1 MYDLFN
7 IKKSYNCFVLFL
19 LTHRTVEN
27 KNNEISNMKFGTL
40 KKYYVKSSLN
50 RMIEIKKHNHNF
62 YIHIIYF
69 LFSSA
74 FLQPERKNAF
84 NKALKCLINMY
95 NLQ

>member
-1 MYDLFN
+1 
-7 IKKSYNCFVLFL
+7 
-19 LTHRTVEN
+19 
-27 KNNEISNMKFGTL
+27 MKFGTL

-50 RMIEIKKHNHNF
+50 RMIEIKKHSHNF
-62 YIHIIYF
+62 YIHIICIYF

-74 FLQPERKNAF
+74 FLQPERKRKNAF

>member
-1 MYDLFN
+1 
-7 IKKSYNCFVLFL
+7 
-19 LTHRTVEN
+19 
-27 KNNEISNMKFGTL
+27 MKFGTL

-69 LFSSA
+69 LISFA
-74 FLQPERKNAF
+74 FLQPEERTPSTKL
-84 NKALKCLINMY
+84 KKCLIKMY

>member
-1 MYDLFN
+1 
-7 IKKSYNCFVLFL
+7 
-19 LTHRTVEN
+19 
-27 KNNEISNMKFGTL
+27 MKFGTL

-74 FLQPERKNAF
+74 FLQPERKNTF
-84 NKALKCLINMY
+84 NKA
-95 NLQ
+95 